1 MEARLFARDDE
12 VGDLGVVFGYM
23 KRALALAAS
32 AAVRSSSALYGNEGL
47 RLELLEDEG
56 WLIVK

>member
-1 MEARLFARDDE
+1 MDDE